1 MLRARVGDTDARDA
15 LVRDN
20 LPLVHYALRRF
31 RDRGAEYD
39 DLFQWGCVGLIK
51 AIDRFDPKYE
61 VKFSTYAV
69 PLILG
74 EIRRVLR
81 DDGAVHISRTIQENA
96 ARVRKCRD
104 AFVQSNRREPTISEL
119 AQAANLSDEDALLAV
134 NAGACVKS
142 LDAPVGGTDDAR
154 LGDVLRGGDME
165 DVEGRIAL
173 AQMLKSLPAEE
184 RTLILRR
191 YFRRHTQTEI
201 ARDMGV
207 SQVQVSRM
215 EHKILN
221 RLRQQLTS

>member
-1 MLRARVGDTDARDA
+1 MRARAGDAQARDR
-15 LVRDN
+15 LVREN
-20 LPLVHYALRRF
+20 MPLVHYALRRF
-31 RDRGAEYD
+31 RDRRAEYD

-51 AIDRFDPKYE
+51 AIDRFDPAYD

-96 ARVRKCRD
+96 ARVRRCRE
-104 AFVQSNRREPTISEL
+104 AYVQANRCEPTLAEL
-119 AQAANLSDEDALLAV
+119 AEAANMSDEDALLAV
-134 NAGACVKS
+134 NAGACIRS

-154 LGDVLRGGDME
+154 LADVIRGGDME

-173 AQMLKSLPAEE
+173 MQMIKSLPEEE
-184 RTLILRR
+184 RSLILRR

-201 ARDMGV
+201 ARDLGV
-207 SQVQVSRM
+207 SQVQISRM
-215 EHKILN
+215 EHRILAH
-221 RLRQQLTS
+221 LRKQLTS